1 MQIYSVSDKGT
12 LTKVKKANFSDKR
25 EFIIDDFK
33 TLYVWFGL
41 KVPES
46 KKALTTQKVNK
57 INDKRSSPATIQY
70 LDQDQEYGAFLA
82 MMDFLKKGPQPG
94 ESGERRTELELEIED
109 TMELI
114 EAGLDPDLEAKITLA
129 AYKLAQ
135 EKKSYDE
142 LCRILAETQLSL
154 IKVKG
159 KPTEKEIT
167 KKAKEIHQSSSTY
180 EELCWLIA
188 ELRKLTEQ
196 KAFS

>member
-12 LTKVKKANFSDKR
+12 LTKVKKANFDEKR
-25 EFIIDDFK
+25 VFIIDDFK
-33 TLYVWFGL
+33 TLYVWFGK

-57 INDKRSSPATIQY
+57 INDKRSTPAAIQY
-70 LDQDQEYGAFLA
+70 VNQDQEYGAFLA
-82 MMDFLKKGPQPG
+82 MKDFLKTGQQQE
-94 ESGERRTELELEIED
+94 ESGERRSELELEIED

-114 EAGLDPDLEAKITLA
+114 EAGLDPDLEAEITLD

-135 EKKSYDE
+135 EKKSYEE

-154 IKVKG
+154 IQIKS
-159 KPTEKEIT
+159 KPSEKEIA
-167 KKAKEIHQSSSTY
+167 KKATEIHNSSSTY

-188 ELRKLTEQ
+188 ELSKLKE
-196 KAFS
+196 KEAFS

>member
-12 LTKVKKANFSDKR
+12 LTKVKKANFDEKR
-25 EFIIDDFK
+25 VFIIDDFK
-33 TLYVWFGL
+33 TLYVWFGK

-57 INDKRSSPATIQY
+57 INDKRSTPAAIQY
-70 LDQDQEYGAFLA
+70 INQDQEYGAFLA
-82 MMDFLKKGPQPG
+82 MKDFLKTGQQQE
-94 ESGERRTELELEIED
+94 ESGERRSELELEIED

-114 EAGLDPDLEAKITLA
+114 EAGLDPDLEAEITLE

-135 EKKSYDE
+135 EKKSYEE

-154 IKVKG
+154 IQIKS
-159 KPTEKEIT
+159 KPSEKEIA
-167 KKAKEIHQSSSTY
+167 KKATEIHNSSSTY

-188 ELRKLTEQ
+188 ELSKLKE
-196 KAFS
+196 KEAFS

>member
-12 LTKVKKANFSDKR
+12 LTKVKKAIFAEKR
-25 EFIIDDFK
+25 VFIIDDFK

-57 INDKRSSPATIQY
+57 INDKRSTPATIQY
-70 LDQDQEYGAFLA
+70 VNQDQEYGAFLA
-82 MMDFLKKGPQPG
+82 MMDFLTKSAHQE
-94 ESGERRTELELEIED
+94 ESGERRSELELEIED

-114 EAGLDPDLEAKITLA
+114 EAGLDPDLEAEITLE

-135 EKKSYDE
+135 EKKSYEE
-142 LCRILAETQLSL
+142 LCRILAKTQLSL
-154 IKVKG
+154 MKIKS
-159 KPTEKEIT
+159 KPSEKEIA
-167 KKAKEIHQSSSTY
+167 KKATEIHNSSSTY

-188 ELRKLTEQ
+188 ELSKLKE
-196 KAFS
+196 KEAFS